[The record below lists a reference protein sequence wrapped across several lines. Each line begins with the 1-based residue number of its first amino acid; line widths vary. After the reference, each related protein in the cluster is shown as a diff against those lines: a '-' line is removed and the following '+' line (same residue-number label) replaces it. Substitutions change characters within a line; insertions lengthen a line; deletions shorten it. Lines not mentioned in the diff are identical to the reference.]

1 MASSNWRGKTTG
13 SAGAPPP
20 AARRCSSLKRSHG
33 PSPLKDWTR
42 LLPLRRQRGDHRDT
56 REHADELG
64 LPRHAYFSQDG
75 TELGPCRRDPH
86 AGTGGDVIQTIAGK
100 GGQPDPHLCGD
111 KPKNSAKSLS

>member
-1 MASSNWRGKTTG
+1 MASSNWRGRTTG

-20 AARRCSSLKRSHG
+20 APPAESAFKPWHR

-75 TELGPCRRDPH
+75 AELGPRRRDLD
-86 AGTGGDVIQTIAGK
+86 AGIGGDVTQRLPSKERHREPT
-100 GGQPDPHLCGD
+100 LC
-111 KPKNSAKSLS
+111 P